1 MTGADDGENARPGE
15 LSPRAAAALDRLS
28 TVEAELREQ
37 LGPRRAHSA
46 IVVTA
51 LLSTRLGADR
61 LGDLAYHATPTDV
74 FRDLDADVE
83 RALSAFDAQSVF
95 NELYKTGHL
104 HRTVGDVAAVIRSL
118 SDSDQLM
125 LAGELLKRTAD
136 PFVGM
141 FTVPAEIAVLA
152 SRLTVGATENGE
164 AHDRLYK
171 RELRVFDPR
180 AGCGEMLLELAHLIE
195 NHQGRAWVVGCEP
208 SAEALG
214 IAQASIALAGYS
226 TSDLHQEEWLLR
238 TASHEQAFDYLV
250 SAIPATSWRH
260 LDRWLEYG
268 LSLPARPRSTDSSLL
283 YVAKVAQ
290 RVSELPNSRAVLVV
304 NSAALTTGAA
314 GSGDVQLRRMIV
326 ELGALR
332 AVIALPS
339 GIFERTTVAP
349 TMLLFTGSMDSRAK
363 SSSSFRLVD
372 ARMYGARVDRKRRIL
387 GAADVDEIVMA
398 VAQGGSENAV
408 EIDIQVLAEDGRWR
422 IPPFGKRISAK
433 KGHSSSQDS
442 APTLDEHELGELCR
456 VMSGR
461 NRVAKETDRDPDL
474 RVIRAEDVGVELR
487 PWADLPYSTRRRK
500 SSVEVAPGDIVGS
513 ISRPYGRWVLV
524 PDGYGRALASDHT
537 VVLRKQRDVSMWYI
551 LSFLR
556 SERGKRWIESTFR
569 GTVPR
574 IARDELALIP
584 VPDCPIESIEIDMIL
599 RDYESEL
606 IRLESEVGQLRS
618 RLSAIHDTESPVETA
633 ANVDSLYGIV
643 ASVRSV
649 GSL

>member
-363 SSSSFRLVD
+363 AAAAFASSTRACTERGSIARGASLAPPTWTRSSWRL
-372 ARMYGARVDRKRRIL
+372 RRVDPRTRSRSTFKSSLR
-387 GAADVDEIVMA
+387 MA
-398 VAQGGSENAV
+398 GGEFHLSENV
-408 EIDIQVLAEDGRWR
+408 YQPR
-422 IPPFGKRISAK
+422 
-433 KGHSSSQDS
+433 
-442 APTLDEHELGELCR
+442 
-456 VMSGR
+456 
-461 NRVAKETDRDPDL
+461 
-474 RVIRAEDVGVELR
+474 
-487 PWADLPYSTRRRK
+487 
-500 SSVEVAPGDIVGS
+500 
-513 ISRPYGRWVLV
+513 
-524 PDGYGRALASDHT
+524 
-537 VVLRKQRDVSMWYI
+537 
-551 LSFLR
+551 
-556 SERGKRWIESTFR
+556 R
-569 GTVPR
+569 GTRVPR
-574 IARDELALIP
+574 IQHQP
-584 VPDCPIESIEIDMIL
+584 WMSMNSES
-599 RDYESEL
+599 
-606 IRLESEVGQLRS
+606 
-618 RLSAIHDTESPVETA
+618 SAV
-633 ANVDSLYGIV
+633 
-643 ASVRSV
+643 
-649 GSL
+649 